1 MCNTN
6 IMVHTR
12 PGKIG
17 ISWVV
22 LKIQK
27 YWVLVVEFSLLIQ
40 NSVFQFLTVLI
51 DRSTVKYGPYQFLH
65 PLNPTLNPFLC
76 LRPLKTLHT

>member
-6 IMVHTR
+6 MVHTR

-17 ISWVV
+17 TSWVV

-27 YWVLVVEFSLLIQ
+27 NWVLVMEFSLLIQ
-40 NSVFQFLTVLI
+40 NGVFQFLTVLI
-51 DRSTVKYGPYQFLH
+51 DRSTVKYGLYQFLH
-65 PLNPTLNPFLC
+65 PLNPTLNPLS
-76 LRPLKTLHT
+76 LSKAS